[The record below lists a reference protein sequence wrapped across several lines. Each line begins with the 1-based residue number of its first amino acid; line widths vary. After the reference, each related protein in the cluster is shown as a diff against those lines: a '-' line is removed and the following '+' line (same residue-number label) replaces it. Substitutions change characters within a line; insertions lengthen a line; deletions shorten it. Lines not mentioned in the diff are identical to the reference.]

1 MYKYGLIIAL
11 TFSGC
16 SYFRVNS
23 TMCDQIQND
32 AGTMSLA
39 PQECS
44 DYDEKEAEKAFDK
57 VVDEKKVS
65 EKDIKFD
72 KEENE

>member
-11 TFSGC
+11 AFSGC
-16 SYFRVNS
+16 SYFTVNG
-23 TMCDQIQND
+23 TMCDQVQSD

-44 DYDEKEAEKAFDK
+44 DYSEKEADKAFDK
-57 VVDEKKVS
+57 VVDDQKVS
-65 EKDIKFD
+65 DKDIKFD
-72 KEENE
+72 KEEDE